1 MPFGYAFRVFGLDAM
16 KPAALGFRVHSGW
29 CALVAISLEQG
40 LPRVLLRERPHLI
53 ENFTFEFRQPYHTA
67 KKKPV
72 DEAGE
77 FIARVQTEARGLA
90 YRVVQNALKSVQPQ
104 GYEIKHGALLVASG
118 KPLPALPQILA
129 SHALIHTADGELFR
143 EAVLHACEKCG
154 LATYSVKEKEVHE
167 RAEQALRLSA
177 SELAGRLAD
186 LGRTCGSPWTQD
198 EKLSVVAAWL
208 AMMGRGEPAS
218 QL

>member
-1 MPFGYAFRVFGLDAM
+1 M
-16 KPAALGFRVHSGW
+16 KPASLGFRVHSGW
-29 CALVAISLEQG
+29 SALVAISLEQG
-40 LPRVLLRERPHLI
+40 LPRVLLRERPHLV

-90 YRVVQNALKSVQPQ
+90 YRVVQLARESVRKH
-104 GYEIKHGALLVASG
+104 GYEIKHGALLAASG

-129 SHALIHTADGELFR
+129 SHALIHTADGEMFR
-143 EAVLHACEKCG
+143 EAVLHGCGKCG
-154 LATYSVKEKEVHE
+154 LETYAVKEKEVRE
-167 RAEQALRLSA
+167 RAGQTLRLSA

-186 LGRTCGSPWTQD
+186 LGRTCGPPWTQD
-198 EKLSVVAAWL
+198 EKLAVVAAWL
-208 AMMGRGEPAS
+208 AMLGPGEPAPQS
-218 QL
+218 GLRVT